1 MTEVNRTGDIPRTAD
16 TVVIGGGTAGAAVA
30 GRLAAR
36 ADQSVLLLEA
46 GPDYGPRSAGCW
58 PADLLDAR
66 VVADSH
72 DWGYTSAARSGQ
84 PNHPLQRARVIGGCS
99 AHNGCIALR
108 GSRADYDGWAAAG
121 NRGWSTDELLPY
133 FARAEAAL
141 CIRNFSATEITP
153 FHAACL
159 DTMVNTGLPPADDL
173 NDLDEDLGVGTAPVN
188 IRDGI
193 RWNTALAYLDPV
205 RGNGYLTALGDT
217 LVDKIRVANGR
228 AVSVDIIGPKG
239 AATVAAGRIIVCAG
253 AYGSPTVL
261 LRSGI
266 GPADDLQGL
275 GITTVLDLTGVG
287 SNLHDHPAVNLRYS
301 SAKLFWAMDT
311 FVASGNTP
319 FTEQSL
325 AKARSA
331 GCDDAYDLHVYPF
344 TAAGPTPDGRWE
356 SFLPAAN
363 MTPRSRGALR
373 LHSSDPTAPPI
384 IDTGYLS
391 DQNDADLSVLMSGI
405 ELAREIARQR
415 PLADLIG
422 EELPASARWTGR
434 EDVRKA
440 CLHHYHPVGTCKM
453 GPASDTA
460 SVVDVLGRVH
470 GTDNVYVADASIIPT
485 IPRANTNLPALVVA
499 ERIVEGLT

>member
-1 MTEVNRTGDIPRTAD
+1 M
-16 TVVIGGGTAGAAVA
+16 
-30 GRLAAR
+30 
-36 ADQSVLLLEA
+36 
-46 GPDYGPRSAGCW
+46 
-58 PADLLDAR
+58 
-66 VVADSH
+66 
-72 DWGYTSAARSGQ
+72 
-84 PNHPLQRARVIGGCS
+84 
-99 AHNGCIALR
+99 
-108 GSRADYDGWAAAG
+108 
-121 NRGWSTDELLPY
+121 
-133 FARAEAAL
+133 
-141 CIRNFSATEITP
+141 
-153 FHAACL
+153 
-159 DTMVNTGLPPADDL
+159 
-173 NDLDEDLGVGTAPVN
+173 
-188 IRDGI
+188 
-193 RWNTALAYLDPV
+193 
-205 RGNGYLTALGDT
+205 
-217 LVDKIRVANGR
+217 
-228 AVSVDIIGPKG
+228 
-239 AATVAAGRIIVCAG
+239 
-253 AYGSPTVL
+253 
-261 LRSGI
+261 
-266 GPADDLQGL
+266 
-275 GITTVLDLTGVG
+275 TGVG

-331 GCDDAYDLHVYPF
+331 GCDDAYDLH
-344 TAAGPTPDGRWE
+344 GPTPDGRWE

-440 CLHHYHPVGTCKM
+440 CLHYYHPVGTCKM
-453 GPASDTA
+453 GLASDTA

-485 IPRANTNLPALVVA
+485 IPRANTNLPALVIA